1 MVVRSVCKGN
11 LGAEGKTI
19 KLQKV
24 PGTGN
29 WLTPGTGGVHIL
41 YVDLAKKRKKKEE
54 EIRVKP
60 VLRGHLSVKKKMVLL
75 DRRLLKI
82 CSIHMQFSM
91 TEQEKCDLLIQVT
104 A

>member
-41 YVDLAKKRKKKEE
+41 YVDLAKKKKK
-54 EIRVKP
+54 K
-60 VLRGHLSVKKKMVLL
+60 
-75 DRRLLKI
+75 RRRN
-82 CSIHMQFSM
+82 
-91 TEQEKCDLLIQVT
+91 
-104 A
+104 